1 MEEKMSTEEELS
13 HNEISERIIAGMG
26 LVYDLFNEMNS
37 FFRMLVEALQA
48 SDLDLLLLKRRFIL
62 PKTRKRR
69 FLSSADDYVKR
80 DMGFVAQIGAGGD
93 LDDEAIDVLEDEDI
107 EVDKKGIQITPDSQF
122 LAVRAILY
130 DPEAAK
136 TDSFKP
142 FVVGAILS
150 SLNQSSRG
158 RAIKE
163 VGDVV
168 KKKENFQLKP
178 AGRIY
183 RALIQLDPTV
193 KKGHEISWVIPKYKV
208 SATVSGIVAN
218 PLVEFDTEEKFN
230 EFVESLI
237 NLAEI

>member
-1 MEEKMSTEEELS
+1 MNTKEKFS
-13 HNEISERIIAGMG
+13 HSEISERIVAGMG

-37 FFRMLVEALQA
+37 FFRMLVETLQS

-62 PKTRKRR
+62 PKTKKRR
-69 FLSSADDYVKR
+69 LLSSADDYVKR

-136 TDSFKP
+136 TDSFEP
-142 FVVGAILS
+142 YVVGAVLS
-150 SLNQSSRG
+150 SISRYPRG
-158 RAIKE
+158 KALKE
-163 VGDVV
+163 VVGVV
-168 KKKENFQLKP
+168 KKKEKFQLKP

-193 KKGHEISWVIPKYKV
+193 KKGHEISWTIPKYKI
-208 SATVSGIVAN
+208 SATVNGIVAN